1 METLQE
7 LASLPGIMMKVSLQV
22 RKRWL
27 YFDNDWCLIGLQVA
41 LRAWARAV
49 LLHAACCL
57 KRPVILLQGEAPVL
71 ELLLPG
77 LDAGKISIHSDD
89 QICHA
94 NAESRALPEEDWRLL
109 EAPLLAGMPLHP
121 G

>member
-1 METLQE
+1 METFQE
-7 LASLPGIMMKVSLQV
+7 LASIPGLMMKVSLQV
-22 RKRWL
+22 SKRWICL
-27 YFDNDWCLIGLQVA
+27 NNDWCLIGLQVA
-41 LRAWARAV
+41 LRAWERAA

-57 KRPVILLQGEAPVL
+57 KRPLNLLQGEAPVL

-109 EAPLLAGMPLHP
+109 EAPLLAGMPVHP